1 MAKEV
6 DQHTKNMIVKL
17 DGWNNVLTGLG
28 RKGKDKRT
36 GLQADWERM
45 DWDQVEHIF
54 ACDDIA
60 EKIVNAPVDEAF
72 RKQPIFT
79 KNGIKDP
86 DFNKEL
92 WDYLN
97 KINFMDFY
105 IAAAKWG
112 RLYGAG
118 FLMFGIQDGVD
129 PSEEVNF
136 ETIRDVPWFNKLH
149 RWDMNS
155 IDIIHDVSSKDFRE
169 PERYVFTRGALSESE
184 LAGPMVHR
192 SRVVRFEG
200 ARLPERLYRSNNYFN
215 DSVLNRV
222 QNAIGNYNSSH
233 DSLAVLMQD
242 FSAGVFKM
250 KNLAQLIGAGQDDA
264 VMKRLSLIDLKRS
277 LVKSV
282 VVDADED
289 FERKSTPLAGIKD
302 ALQKIDDRLV
312 AASKMPHTLLLGEGA
327 GGGLNN
333 GEGGSEQEQWDDYI
347 KGMQKSDFK
356 PSFMACLKIILS
368 AKNNPVT
375 KGIIPPGFDMLFPPL
390 SEPSQKEKAE
400 IYKITAEGDQIYM
413 TNQVLDPNEVAISR
427 FADDEF
433 NQETKIDLK
442 IREDLLKEG
451 PDFGDM
457 DDDLDDDEDPEGLN
471 DL

>member
-1 MAKEV
+1 MSKEI

-17 DGWNNVLTGLG
+17 DGWSNVLTGLG
-28 RKGKDKRT
+28 RAGKDKRT
-36 GLQADWERM
+36 GLAANWERM
-45 DWDQVEHIF
+45 DWDQVEHIY
-54 ACDDIA
+54 ACDDTA
-60 EKIVNAPVDEAF
+60 EKIVDAPVDEAF

-79 KNGIKDP
+79 KAGIKDP

-97 KINFMDFY
+97 SIDFLPQFVQ
-105 IAAAKWG
+105 ACKWG

-118 FLMFGIQDGVD
+118 FLMFGIADGVD

-136 ETIRDVPWFNKLH
+136 EGIHNVPWFNKLH

-155 IDIIHDVSSKDFRE
+155 VDIIHDVSNPFFRE

-184 LAGPMVHR
+184 LAGPHIHR
-192 SRVVRFEG
+192 SRVVRIEG

-222 QNAIGNYNSSH
+222 QNAIKNFNSSH

-264 VMKRLSLIDLKRS
+264 VLKRLSLIDLKRS

-289 FERKSTPLAGIKD
+289 FERKATPLSGIKD

-312 AASKMPHTLLLGEGA
+312 AASKMPHTLLLGEGSS
-327 GGGLNN
+327 GNLSGS
-333 GEGGSEQEQWDDYI
+333 GESEQEQWDDYI
-347 KGMQKSDFK
+347 KGLQKNDYK
-356 PSFMACLKIILS
+356 PAFMACMKILLS
-368 AKNNPVT
+368 AKSNPVT
-375 KGIIPPGFDMLFPPL
+375 KGIIPEGFDMMFPPL
-390 SEPSQKEKAE
+390 NEPSQKEKAE
-400 IYKITAEGDQIYM
+400 VYKITAEGDAVYIAA
-413 TNQVLDPNEVAISR
+413 QVLDPNEVAVSR

-451 PDFGDM
+451 PNVGEM
-457 DDDLDDDEDPEGLN
+457 DDDVDPEPKPEPKPEE
-471 DL
+471 